1 VSKPTEPA
9 AKNQGRLMPVFKNT
23 LFGAA
28 NVLLSL
34 VLNFISRKLFLN
46 YIGIEFL
53 SVNQVIA
60 SILTVLTFSEAGL
73 NSAIVYM
80 LYKPFARNDT
90 EEVNRILRLY
100 RKVNRIIAA
109 LIMGVGLL
117 LIPMLPLFININ
129 IPASSIVLI
138 YVMYLFNASFSYILS
153 YRTVLFS
160 SDQKAYIPSMI
171 STFVSLARLI
181 LQCGVI
187 YITHNYFWYLGVTI
201 LLNFLN
207 YVIQYFIAQKYYPY
221 VTEKSV
227 KPSTPEQ
234 KTALKNN
241 VISMFSINLSNIII
255 TNTDNILI
263 SAISTIMVGYCANY
277 ISITSALESMMNNMY
292 QALMHALGN
301 YGVNS
306 SAEQKHTMFNHI
318 RFINNTLASFTTVCV
333 AILADDFVVLVFGQQ
348 YSIPLILFI
357 SIILKYYW
365 KLTNSIIWMYRD
377 AGGLF
382 RKAQKVLL
390 IDAALNILLSVVL
403 GQWIGVSGVY
413 FATVVADIFTNFYFN
428 SKLIYKE
435 LFKTSDNREYIFNQI
450 IDLVETALIILI
462 VYLATVRVPVTIKG
476 FIMKLLMCIV
486 IYCAIF
492 VLRNQG
498 NDEYKYSKNMVM
510 KRLNGHL
517 KKFNHNWS
525 RD

>member
-1 VSKPTEPA
+1 
-9 AKNQGRLMPVFKNT
+9 MPVFKNT

-117 LIPMLPLFININ
+117 LIPMLPLFINID

-187 YITHNYFWYLGVTI
+187 YITHNYFWFLGVTI

-301 YGVNS
+301 YGVSS

-382 RKAQKVLL
+382 RKAQKILL
-390 IDAALNILLSVVL
+390 LDAALNILLSVVL
-403 GQWIGVSGVY
+403 GQLIGVSGVY
-413 FATVVADIFTNFYFN
+413 FATVVADIFTNFYFI
-428 SKLIYKE
+428 SGLIYRE
-435 LFKTSDNREYIFNQI
+435 LFQRSSNTEYIFNQLK
-450 IDLVETALIILI
+450 DLFGTVLLILI
-462 VYLATVRVPVTIKG
+462 CYLATRTLSTSILG
-476 FIMKLLMCIV
+476 FLAKMLICFV
-486 IYCAIF
+486 IYG
-492 VLRNQG
+492 VLFLLFNYRNAEFTYAFNLVKSRLRG
-498 NDEYKYSKNMVM
+498 RGLLKN
-510 KRLNGHL
+510 HE
-517 KKFNHNWS
+517 
-525 RD
+525 